1 MKILFLQFL
10 REKQGLLKINDK
22 TFSNYID
29 AAGIETAVDSVAQS
43 INSFYKGQD
52 VVFLVILDGAFMFA
66 SDLLKKV
73 CLDCEICFVKLSSY
87 DGIKSTG
94 KVKELIGLDL
104 DIFNKQVVILEDI
117 VDTGRTVDKAI
128 EILESENCKSIEV
141 ATLLFKPEAFLG
153 SEKPKFIGLE
163 IPNRFVVGYG
173 LDYNEKGRN
182 LDALFQL
189 NIEEKDMLNIVLFGP
204 PGAGKGT
211 QSERLITKYD
221 LVHLSTGDIFR
232 ANIGGGTELGVLAK
246 SYIDKGQ
253 LVPDAVTIDMLKS
266 EVKKYPEAKGFIF
279 DGFPRTN
286 AQADALDEFLAT
298 LNMSISAMLAL
309 EVPEEELKTRLAKRA
324 EVSGRADDADPK
336 IIQNRINVYRSE
348 TEPVKEFYQKQ
359 NKFVAIDGLGSMDE
373 ISQRL
378 YTAIDKL

>member
-1 MKILFLQFL
+1 MQFL
-10 REKQGLLKINDK
+10 RQFSGLLRLQDK
-22 TFSNYID
+22 TFSTFIN
-29 AAGIETAVDSVAQS
+29 AARVQAAVKSVAQS
-43 INSFYKGQD
+43 INSHYKGEE
-52 VVFLVILDGAFMFA
+52 VIFLAILDGAFMFA
-66 SDLLKKV
+66 ADLLKHV
-73 CLDCEICFVKLSSY
+73 DLTCEISFVKVQSY
-87 DGIKSTG
+87 EGTKSTEN
-94 KVKELIGLDL
+94 VETLLGLDVEL
-104 DIFNKQVVILEDI
+104 EGKNVVILEDI
-117 VDTGRTVDKAI
+117 VDTGRTI
-128 EILESENCKSIEV
+128 EKVKDIVGVAKCKSFEV
-141 ATLLFKPEAFLG
+141 ATFLFKPDAFLF
-153 SEKPKFIGLE
+153 EDRPKFVGLE
-163 IPNRFVVGYG
+163 ISNTFVVGYG

-182 LDALFQL
+182 LDAIFQL
-189 NIEEKDMLNIVLFGP
+189 NTVQKDMLNIVLFGP

-266 EVKKYPEAKGFIF
+266 EVKKYPAAKGFIF

-286 AQADALDEFLAT
+286 AQADALDEFLAS
-298 LNMSISAMLAL
+298 LDMSISAMLAL

-324 EVSGRADDADPK
+324 EVSGRADDADPA
-336 IIQNRINVYRSE
+336 IIQNRINVYRNE

-359 NKFVAIDGLGSMDE
+359 DKFIAIDGLGSMDE
-373 ISQRL
+373 ISERL

>member
-1 MKILFLQFL
+1 MLRLQ
-10 REKQGLLKINDK
+10 DK
-22 TFSNYID
+22 TFSSYID
-29 AAGIETAVDSVAQS
+29 AARVQTAVQSVAQS
-43 INSFYKGQD
+43 INSVYQGEE
-52 VVFLVILDGAFMFA
+52 VIFLAILDGAFMFA
-66 SDLLKKV
+66 ADLMKQIT
-73 CLDCEICFVKLSSY
+73 LDCEICFVKVESYVGTQSSE
-87 DGIKSTG
+87 
-94 KVKELIGLDL
+94 KVETLIGLDVDL
-104 DIFNKQVVILEDI
+104 AGKHVVVIEDI
-117 VDTGRTVDKAI
+117 VDTGRTLEKLKEIVDVEACNSF
-128 EILESENCKSIEV
+128 EI
-141 ATLLFKPEAFLG
+141 ATLLFKPDAFLF
-153 SEKPKFIGLE
+153 KDAPKFIGLQ
-163 IPNRFVVGYG
+163 IPNKFVVGYG

-182 LDALFQL
+182 LDAIFQL
-189 NIEEKDMLNIVLFGP
+189 NTAKKDMLNIVLFGP

-211 QSERLITKYD
+211 QSERLIAKYD

-286 AQADALDEFLAT
+286 AQADALDEFLAS
-298 LNMSISAMLAL
+298 LEMSISAMLAL

-324 EVSGRADDADPK
+324 EVSGRADDADPA
-336 IIQNRINVYRSE
+336 IIQNRINVYRKE

-359 NKFVAIDGLGSMDE
+359 DKFIAIDGLGSMDE
-373 ISQRL
+373 ISERL